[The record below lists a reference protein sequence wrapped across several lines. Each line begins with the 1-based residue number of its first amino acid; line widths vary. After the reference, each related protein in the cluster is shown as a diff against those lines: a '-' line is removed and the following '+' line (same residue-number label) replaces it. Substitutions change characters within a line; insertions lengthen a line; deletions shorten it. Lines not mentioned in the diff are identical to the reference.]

1 MIPTFTADDIEAAL
15 LSLPH
20 EIEALDRN
28 ANQARARIDEL
39 KSAVE
44 LAETNAA
51 LMADAN
57 GKDAETRK
65 LQRSQ
70 AVESD
75 AIVIATRADLN
86 AAKLQLAEAETASET
101 QRRLFAGYL
110 KIAEL
115 QAAEMNLMN
124 GRERVTQLKVIAN
137 APPI

>member
-1 MIPTFTADDIEAAL
+1 MNPTIAMDDAIDDIQVAL

-20 EIEALDRN
+20 EI
-28 ANQARARIDEL
+28 ANLENTANSARARVDEL

-51 LMADAN
+51 LMSDAS

-65 LQRSQ
+65 LQRAQ

-75 AIVIATRADLN
+75 DEVIATRADLN
-86 AAKLQLAEAETASET
+86 QAKLQLADTETAVET
-101 QRRLFAGYL
+101 QRRIFSAYL

-115 QAAEMNLMN
+115 RAAQLYQMSA
-124 GRERVTQLKVIAN
+124 RVQVKG
-137 APPI
+137 

>member
-1 MIPTFTADDIEAAL
+1 MMDAQLNVDDIETAL

-28 ANQARARIDEL
+28 ANHARARIDEL
-39 KSAVE
+39 KAQVE

-51 LMADAN
+51 LMADAS

-65 LQRSQ
+65 LQRTQ

-75 AIVIATRADLN
+75 AIVVATRSDLN
-86 AAKLQLAEAETASET
+86 DAKLQLADAETAAEA
-101 QRRLFAGYL
+101 QRRLFAAHL

-115 QAAEMNLMN
+115 RAAQIAAQIYQMN
-124 GRERVTQLKVIAN
+124 GRV
-137 APPI
+137 

>member
-1 MIPTFTADDIEAAL
+1 MNDQVTVIDLETPL
-15 LSLPH
+15 LNLPYQ
-20 EIEALDRN
+20 IQALDEK
-28 ANQARARIDEL
+28 ANQARARIEAL

-51 LMADAN
+51 LMTEAN

-65 LQRSQ
+65 LQRTQ

-101 QRRLFAGYL
+101 HAVCLRD
-110 KIAEL
+110 I
-115 QAAEMNLMN
+115 
-124 GRERVTQLKVIAN
+124 
-137 APPI
+137 

>member
-1 MIPTFTADDIEAAL
+1 MMDAQLNVDDIETAL

-28 ANQARARIDEL
+28 ANHARARIDEL
-39 KSAVE
+39 KAQVE

-51 LMADAN
+51 LMADAS

-65 LQRSQ
+65 LQRTQ

-75 AIVIATRADLN
+75 AIVVATRSDLN
-86 AAKLQLAEAETASET
+86 DAKLQLADAETAAEA
-101 QRRLFAGYL
+101 QRRLFAAHL

-115 QAAEMNLMN
+115 RAAQLSNEWARLT
-124 GRERVTQLKVIAN
+124 RHKQSER
-137 APPI
+137 

>member
-1 MIPTFTADDIEAAL
+1 MMDAQLMVDDIETAL

-20 EIEALDRN
+20 EIEALDKN

-39 KSAVE
+39 KAAVE

-51 LMADAN
+51 LAADAS

-65 LQRSQ
+65 LQRTQ

-75 AIVIATRADLN
+75 AIVVATRADLN
-86 AAKLQLAEAETASET
+86 DAKMLLADAETSAEA
-101 QRRLFAGYL
+101 QRRLFAAHL

-115 QAAEMNLMN
+115 RAAQLYQMY
-124 GRERVTQLKVIAN
+124 GRH
-137 APPI
+137 

>member
-1 MIPTFTADDIEAAL
+1 MNDQVTVIDLETPL
-15 LSLPH
+15 LNLPYQ
-20 EIEALDRN
+20 IQALDEK
-28 ANQARARIDEL
+28 ANQARARIEAL

-51 LMADAN
+51 LMTEAN

-65 LQRSQ
+65 LQRTQ